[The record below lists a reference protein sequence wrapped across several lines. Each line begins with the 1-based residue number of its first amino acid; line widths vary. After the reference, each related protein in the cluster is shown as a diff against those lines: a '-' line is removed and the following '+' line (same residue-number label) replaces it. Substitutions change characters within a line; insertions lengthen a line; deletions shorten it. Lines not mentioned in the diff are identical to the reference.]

1 LNAYIRSTLLGATV
15 AFIGLAVGGALL
27 SFYVEWIWFSDN
39 DAHHRVQTWVLFG
52 AWIVVPLLTGIALS
66 RRFRANLLVTML
78 VAVVLL
84 APAGFLGLRVVSH
97 NNLCFAGGA
106 YPLDESIVF
115 GRECGR

>member
-1 LNAYIRSTLLGATV
+1 MNAYIRSTLLGATV

-27 SFYVEWIWFSDN
+27 SLYVEWIWFSD
-39 DAHHRVQTWVLFG
+39 DDTHYLVLTWVLLG
-52 AWIVVPLLTGIALS
+52 AWIVVPLYTGFALS
-66 RRFRANLLVTML
+66 RRFRANLLFTAL
-78 VAVVLL
+78 VAVVVL